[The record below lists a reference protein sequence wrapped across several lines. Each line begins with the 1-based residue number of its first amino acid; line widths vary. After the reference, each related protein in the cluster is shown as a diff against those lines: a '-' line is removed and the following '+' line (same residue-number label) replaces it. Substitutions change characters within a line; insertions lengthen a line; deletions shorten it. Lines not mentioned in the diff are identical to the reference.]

1 MPLAFSAAGL
11 AVPMQEENATV
22 MVKIRIMAITALRI
36 FLFIV
41 NAFQNIVCIVL
52 IIPQSP
58 HLFKC
63 FFKNVGRNIFD
74 GIYRYGKYC
83 SLILLC
89 GVGYNICTRGD
100 GVAVG
105 CFREKGKEEIMS
117 GKILKRL
124 TAFVMCAVLTCS
136 TLAMAVSAGGVSER
150 AVPDGVPVNVT
161 LDGKPILAGQAV
173 IINSVTYVPLRSF
186 SELMGADKISWDA
199 KTNTASVTKGSMTMY
214 VTSGALYISA
224 NDRYFFTVEK
234 VLNVSGRLFVPIRAI
249 AEAFS
254 ASVSWDANSRTVSVK
269 SSTKTLVSGSK
280 FYNSDDVYWLSR
292 IISAEAAGE
301 SLQGKIAVGSVVL
314 NRKESRQYPNTIYG
328 VIFDRKGGTQF
339 TPVAS
344 GTIYKTPTQESIIAA
359 KICLEGYNIDE
370 AILFFMN
377 PKIATSNWISKNR
390 PYAFTIGNHAF
401 YY

>member
-1 MPLAFSAAGL
+1 
-11 AVPMQEENATV
+11 
-22 MVKIRIMAITALRI
+22 MAL
-36 FLFIV
+36 
-41 NAFQNIVCIVL
+41 
-52 IIPQSP
+52 
-58 HLFKC
+58 
-63 FFKNVGRNIFD
+63 
-74 GIYRYGKYC
+74 
-83 SLILLC
+83 
-89 GVGYNICTRGD
+89 
-100 GVAVG
+100 
-105 CFREKGKEEIMS
+105 
-117 GKILKRL
+117 
-124 TAFVMCAVLTCS
+124 VMCAVMTFTC
-136 TLAMAVSAGGVSER
+136 LAMTVSAGGVAER
-150 AVPDGVPVNVT
+150 AVPDGAPVNVT
-161 LDGKPILAGQAV
+161 LDGKTILRGQAV

-186 SELMGADKISWDA
+186 SELMGADKIAWDA

-224 NDRYFFTVEK
+224 NDRYFFTVERI
-234 VLNVSGRLFVPIRAI
+234 LNVSGRLYVPVRAI

-254 ASVSWDANSRTVSVK
+254 ASVSWNADSRTVAVK
-269 SSTKTLVSGSK
+269 SSAKTLVSGSK

-314 NRKESRQYPNTIYG
+314 NRMESRDYPNTIYG

-377 PKIATSNWISKNR
+377 PRIATSNWISKNR

>member
-1 MPLAFSAAGL
+1 MRF
-11 AVPMQEENATV
+11 
-22 MVKIRIMAITALRI
+22 
-36 FLFIV
+36 
-41 NAFQNIVCIVL
+41 
-52 IIPQSP
+52 
-58 HLFKC
+58 
-63 FFKNVGRNIFD
+63 
-74 GIYRYGKYC
+74 
-83 SLILLC
+83 
-89 GVGYNICTRGD
+89 
-100 GVAVG
+100 
-105 CFREKGKEEIMS
+105 
-117 GKILKRL
+117 LKRL
-124 TAFVMCAVLTCS
+124 TALVMCAVLTCT
-136 TLAMAVSAGGVSER
+136 TLAMAVSASAVGER
-150 AVPDGVPVNVT
+150 AVPNGAAVNVT
-161 LDGKPILAGQAV
+161 LDGKPILKGQAV

-186 SELMGADKISWDA
+186 SELMGADKITWNA

-234 VLNVSGRLFVPIRAI
+234 ILNVSGRLYVPIRAI
-249 AEAFS
+249 AEPFC
-254 ASVSWDANSRTVSVK
+254 ASVGWNASSRTVEVR
-269 SSTKTLVSGSK
+269 TSGK
-280 FYNSDDVYWLSR
+280 AFVNGKNFYNSDDVYWLSR
-292 IISAEAAGE
+292 IISAEASGE
-301 SLQGKIAVGSVVL
+301 SLEGKIAVGSVVL

-359 KICLEGYNIDE
+359 KICLEGYNTDE